1 MNFVRTLTL
10 RQLQIFAVAARH
22 LSYARAAEELHLS
35 PPAVSMQLKQLEDNV
50 GLPLFERMGRG
61 VGKLQNWKKA
71 IVTLKDGDSIAD
83 VARADVDE
91 DLDVDEVA
99 AV

>member
-22 LSYARAAEELHLS
+22 LSYARAAEELHLT
-35 PPAVSMQLKQLEDNV
+35 PPAVSMQLKQLEDNA

-61 VGKLQNWKKA
+61 G
-71 IVTLKDGDSIAD
+71 
-83 VARADVDE
+83 RRR
-91 DLDVDEVA
+91 
-99 AV
+99 